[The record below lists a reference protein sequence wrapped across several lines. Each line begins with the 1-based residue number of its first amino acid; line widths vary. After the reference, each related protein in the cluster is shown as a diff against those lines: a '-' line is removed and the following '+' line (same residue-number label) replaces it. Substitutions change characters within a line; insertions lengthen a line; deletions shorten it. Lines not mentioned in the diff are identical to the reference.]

1 VESTLV
7 NMIEVYMSGVNKI
20 EVYMIEVYMNEVD
33 MRGVKTG

>member
-20 EVYMIEVYMNEVD
+20 EVYLIEVYLIDED
-33 MRGVKTG
+33 MDGVNID